1 MKGTTAAFFF
11 GILIIA
17 IGAVWMVSG
26 GPAMGA
32 SPATPAFVPT
42 AVPATAMPTP
52 EPVTTIA
59 PPAATRTSPPLPA
72 ATIPAPATLV
82 TTGAVPP
89 VKTFTDDDVTAHFL
103 DIAYS
108 STNRLERLNI
118 TSDKS
123 RIILSGSALGD
134 TDTATLA
141 ALAREFSGVS
151 PTMGMSDSIKDTDNG
166 DIVIKV
172 VPENGLDNIF
182 LYDIPATGPFNDS
195 LTRREFSYQGKPA
208 AKVLR
213 GTIYLNGNLKGDVRN
228 HTLARCLYYELG
240 VTGETTKYPDSL
252 FYAGENTNTK
262 LNSIDKAAIAILYRP
277 GLANGMTIMDL
288 RKIMYIK

>member
-11 GILIIA
+11 GILIIT
-17 IGAVWMVSG
+17 IGVVWIVSG
-26 GPAMGA
+26 GPAMVA
-32 SPATPAFVPT
+32 LSPSPAPVPT
-42 AVPATAMPTP
+42 AVPATTLPTP
-52 EPVTTIA
+52 EPVVTA
-59 PPAATRTSPPLPA
+59 ALPAVTPASQPLPT
-72 ATIPAPATLV
+72 ATIQAPITLV
-82 TTGAVPP
+82 TTVAVQPG
-89 VKTFTDDDVTAHFL
+89 KTFSDEDVAAHFL

-118 TSDKS
+118 TSDKT
-123 RIILSGSALGD
+123 RIVLSGGALGE

-141 ALAREFSGVS
+141 ALAREFNGVS
-151 PTMGMSDSIKDTDNG
+151 RTFGMSDTIKDTDNG

-172 VPENGLDNIF
+172 VPENGLDNIY
-182 LYDIPATGPFNDS
+182 LNDIPPTGPFNDS
-195 LTRREFSYQGKPA
+195 LTRREFSYGGKPA

-277 GLANGMTIMDL
+277 GLANGMTIIDL
-288 RKIMYIK
+288 RKLMYLK